1 MQVEVNVSKLHP
13 PAAANLVEETLR
25 KNDDEAAAEELRS
38 SLDLGPGTLRRSELE
53 NTITLLLTERRH
65 LLNDENEEWLREFSE
80 SY

>member
-13 PAAANLVEETLR
+13 PAAAYLVEEKLV
-25 KNDDEAAAEELRS
+25 KNDDKAAAEELRS
-38 SLDLGPGTLRRSELE
+38 GLDLGPGTLRKSELE
-53 NTITLLLTERRH
+53 NTITLLLTEHRH